1 MATTTL
7 PETEMEI
14 STSKKDD
21 VKYVYFF
28 GGGKADGNGKMKDVL
43 GGKGAGLA
51 EMTNAGLPVPPG
63 FTIQTEACRE
73 FMRHNAV
80 SKEVDRQMEAAL
92 SQLQQLQGQ
101 TLGKGENPLLV
112 SVRSGAKFS
121 MPGMMDTIL
130 NLGLN
135 DQSVQALAKR
145 ADARFAYDS
154 YRRLIQMF
162 GSVVLEIEKSAFE
175 EVFDAKKKQ
184 KKAKLDTDLD
194 AKALKEVIEDY
205 KKVVKKHAKRE
216 FPQDP
221 HEQLVMAR
229 DAVFRSWQNNRAKH
243 YRRINNIDDMLGTA
257 VNVQAMVFGNL
268 GETSGTGVGFT
279 RNPAIGTKEFYGEFL
294 LNAQGED
301 VVSGVRTPV
310 HILELEKIM
319 PEVYNQL
326 RDITTRL
333 EKHYKDMQDF
343 EFTIQDGK
351 LYMLQTRNGK
361 RTGLAAVRV
370 ALQMVE
376 EGLITKEEAIFR
388 VEPNQLYDFLV
399 PRLDEKGV
407 KVEVLAKGLPA
418 SPGAAVG
425 QIVFT
430 ADEAV
435 EKAGHGKKASVIL
448 VRGET
453 TPEDIHGMEV
463 ASGILTSRGGMTSH
477 AAVVTRGMGKCCVAG
492 AGDIEVNEKAREMR
506 VKGQVFKAGDW
517 ISLDGTTGRVIKG
530 QLNTLPPSPD
540 DKELQT
546 FMKWADPFR
555 KLKVRANADIPRD
568 AIQARTFGAEG
579 IGLCRT
585 EHMFFAE
592 DRIPHMQAMILA
604 NNEKDRRTAL
614 KKLLPMQRADFVGVF
629 KAMDGYPVTIR
640 TLDPPL
646 HEFLPRREDLMVDI
660 AILPYADAKHKK
672 ELVEKYKRFGAKGAA
687 DLKKV
692 IPTLLRRVEELHEF
706 NPMLGH
712 RGCRLGITYPEI
724 TEMQARA
731 IFEAAVI
738 VSKQGVKVFP
748 EVMIPLTATLKEMAN
763 QGAIVNRV
771 AAEVFQEKEHKVD
784 YLVGTMIELPRA
796 ALVADEIA
804 KEAQFFS
811 FGTND
816 LTQTTFGFSRDDV
829 NKILPTY
836 LEEGILKQD
845 PFAAL
850 DQEGVGQLVKMAT
863 ERGRKTRPDLKVGIC
878 GEHGGEPSSVE
889 FCHRVGLNYV
899 SCSPFRVLTA
909 RLAAAQAAAADQ
921 LKVEG
926 GRTK

>member
-1 MATTTL
+1 MSTA
-7 PETEMEI
+7 TEM
-14 STSKKDD
+14 KDTTANTTA

-28 GGGKADGNGKMKDVL
+28 GDGHAEGHGKMKDEL

-73 FMRHNAV
+73 YMPKHTV
-80 SKEVDRQMEAAL
+80 SKEVNSQMDEAL
-92 SQLQQLQGQ
+92 RRLEQLQGQ
-101 TLGKGENPLLV
+101 KLGGADNPLLV

-135 DQSVQALAKR
+135 DKSVEGLAKR
-145 ADARFAYDS
+145 SNNPRFAYDS

-162 GSVVLEIEKSAFE
+162 GNVVLEIPKSAFD

-194 AKALKEVIEDY
+194 AKALKEVIEEY
-205 KKVVKKHAKRE
+205 KKVVKKHTKRD
-216 FPQDP
+216 FPQDA

-229 DAVFRSWQNNRAKH
+229 DAVFRSWQNDRAKH
-243 YRRINNIDDMLGTA
+243 YRRMNNISDELGTA

-268 GETSGTGVGFT
+268 GDTSGTGVGFT

-310 HILELEKIM
+310 PILELEKIM
-319 PEVYNQL
+319 PQVYEQL
-326 RDITTRL
+326 RTITTRL
-333 EKHYKDMQDF
+333 ETHYKDMQDF

-370 ALQMVE
+370 ALQMVD
-376 EGLITKEEAIFR
+376 EGLITKDEAIFR

-399 PRLDEKGV
+399 PRLDEKGQ
-407 KVEVLAKGLPA
+407 KIEVLAKGLPA

-425 QIVFT
+425 QIAFT
-430 ADEAV
+430 ADAV
-435 EKAGHGKKASVIL
+435 VAAVRKDSKTPVIL

-463 ASGILTSRGGMTSH
+463 AKGILTSRGGMTSH

-492 AGDIEVNEKAREMR
+492 AGDIDVNEKAGEMR

-530 QLNTLPPSPD
+530 KLNTLDPSPD
-540 DKELQT
+540 DAELQK
-546 FMKWADPFR
+546 FMGWADPYR
-555 KLKVRANADIPRD
+555 TMKVRANADIPRD
-568 AIQARTFGAEG
+568 AIQARAFGAEG

-585 EHMFFAE
+585 EHMFFGA
-592 DRIPHMQAMILA
+592 DKIPHMRAMILA
-604 NNEKDRRTAL
+604 DNEKDRRTAL
-614 KKLLPMQRADFVGVF
+614 KKLLPLQRKDFAGVF
-629 KAMDGYPVTIR
+629 KAMDGLRVTIR
-640 TLDPPL
+640 PLDPPL
-646 HEFLPRREDLMVDI
+646 HEFLPRREELMVDI
-660 AILPYADAKHKK
+660 AMLPHSDGKRKT
-672 ELVEKYKRFGAKGAA
+672 ELVRAYRDYGVKSAG
-687 DLKKV
+687 DLKK
-692 IPTLLRRVEELHEF
+692 ILPSLMARVEQLHEF

-731 IFEAAVI
+731 IFEAAVAVDKMGI
-738 VSKQGVKVFP
+738 KTHA
-748 EVMIPLTATLKEMAN
+748 EVMIPLISTVKEMAN
-763 QGAIVNRV
+763 QGAIVKRV
-771 AAEVFQEKEHKVD
+771 ADEVFKEKGRHVH

-796 ALVADEIA
+796 CLVADEIA
-804 KEAQFFS
+804 KEAEFFS

-829 NKILPTY
+829 NKVLPTY
-836 LEEGILKQD
+836 LAEGILKQD
-845 PFAAL
+845 PFAAI
-850 DQEGVGQLVKMAT
+850 DREGVGQLVKIGI
-863 ERGRKTRPDLKVGIC
+863 ERGRKTRPKLEVGIC

-889 FCHRVGLNYV
+889 FCHKVGMHYV

-909 RLAAAQAAAADQ
+909 RLAGAQASARDA

-926 GRTK
+926 GMTK